1 MKRFFDIESD
11 GTPIMDV
18 DVDNDLVNNMKS
30 AAYYL
35 DAKTK
40 HLSDSEF
47 MSWLQERQLTGF
59 NDSDIADLQNANND
73 PKLKHFLTIMGF
85 PLFCS
90 SIIKTCAAMNNLND
104 IDKENKDIKK
114 WL

>member
-1 MKRFFDIESD
+1 MKRFFDIEME
-11 GTPIMDV
+11 GEPIMDCE
-18 DVDNDLVNNMKS
+18 VDNDLANNMKS

-47 MSWLQERQLTGF
+47 MSWLQARQLTGF

-73 PKLKHFLTIMGF
+73 PKLKHFLTIMSF
-85 PLFCS
+85 PLYCS
-90 SIIKTCAAMNNLND
+90 SIIKTCAAMNNLAPF
-104 IDKENKDIKK
+104 DKENKDIKR